1 MAREGTPQDTARGAA
16 CGGTARDFTRRE
28 AALLFGSAGAVA
40 ALTAL
45 SGCAS
50 SSSAD
55 GSAPSPAGATTS
67 SSSGQSYWL
76 YNPAGVRENGVSVDS
91 DLRHT
96 MDAAGLDKPSRAAE
110 SSVRSEAFY
119 PESDLYAEVYRLF
132 LERGW
137 GDGLPMV
144 PPVEQNMIRMA
155 KGTDLPRE
163 TVVATIPPLMGR
175 ATVEKVAAN
184 AVMAGCAPCHLPF
197 VLAAAEAV
205 ADDAYDLVGSSTTTS
220 PNATLVIANG
230 PAALEAGMNCGSNAL
245 GRGCRANAAI
255 GRAVHL
261 VEQNVGGAWP
271 GVSDYS
277 TLGNP
282 GEFAMALA
290 ENEEAN
296 PWGPLHVERGFAA
309 ERSVVTVASA
319 ESFQLVVDIDV
330 DDRGF
335 LDRVARTVCSRQRL
349 NQDFL
354 LILTPATADKLA
366 KAGWDKESVLA
377 YIRENTRVH
386 ISQLDQQLRDKLEA
400 AGGSNGSSG
409 SAGAGGSSDAGGA
422 VEGVGEPD
430 EDGMVQ
436 LSVARSLEVIV
447 AGGVGEKNAVVP
459 LWSPAVSREVALP
472 ANWDT
477 LVEDVW

>member
-1 MAREGTPQDTARGAA
+1 
-16 CGGTARDFTRRE
+16 
-28 AALLFGSAGAVA
+28 
-40 ALTAL
+40 
-45 SGCAS
+45 
-50 SSSAD
+50 
-55 GSAPSPAGATTS
+55 
-67 SSSGQSYWL
+67 
-76 YNPAGVRENGVSVDS
+76 
-91 DLRHT
+91 
-96 MDAAGLDKPSRAAE
+96 
-110 SSVRSEAFY
+110 
-119 PESDLYAEVYRLF
+119 
-132 LERGW
+132 
-137 GDGLPMV
+137 
-144 PPVEQNMIRMA
+144 MIRMA

-163 TVVATIPPLMGR
+163 TLVATIPPLMGQ

-205 ADDAYDLVGSSTTTS
+205 ADDAYDLVGASTTTS
-220 PNATLVIANG
+220 PNATLTIANG

-282 GEFAMALA
+282 GEFAMAFA

-309 ERSVVTVASA
+309 GQNVVTVASA
-319 ESFQLVVDIDV
+319 ESFQLVMDIDV

-335 LDRVARTVCSRQRL
+335 LDRVVRTICVKQRL
-349 NQDFL
+349 GKDFL
-354 LILTPATADKLA
+354 LILTPFTADKLA
-366 KAGWDKESVLA
+366 KAGWDKESIRA
-377 YIRENTRVH
+377 YVQANTRVH
-386 ISQLDQQLRDKLEA
+386 ISQLDQQLADKLEA
-400 AGGSNGSSG
+400 VGT
-409 SAGAGGSSDAGGA
+409 

-430 EDGMVQ
+430 EDGMVL
-436 LSVARSLEVIV
+436 LSVVRSLEIIV
-447 AGGVGEKNAVVP
+447 AGGVGEKNEVVP
-459 LWSPAVSREVALP
+459 LWSPAVSREVSLP
-472 ANWDT
+472 EGWDK